1 MQTSAA
7 AAMPSGIAHPTLASS
22 FRVVSAEGLD
32 AAPLLASDRSDD
44 NVLAI
49 LCRTT
54 DIRKRAREI
63 LGRLAGL
70 DRNATGVGSQG
81 LIQGHS
87 FFGYPALGGIAGI
100 LAFCTGA
107 ILSVLSRRFTELEG
121 KVDMATQPARFDVGG
136 WRGPERRR
144 GLS

>member
-1 MQTSAA
+1 MASGFLFVGGASPAIVVAPEHIFDLGPIAVTNTMFTSWLVVLVLVVIGVITR
-7 AAMPSGIAHPTLASS
+7 SGLKMVPTG
-22 FRVVSAEGLD
+22 F
-32 AAPLLASDRSDD
+32 
-44 NVLAI
+44 
-49 LCRTT
+49 
-54 DIRKRAREI
+54 
-63 LGRLAGL
+63 AG
-70 DRNATGVGSQG
+70 V
-81 LIQGHS
+81 
-87 FFGYPALGGIAGI
+87 LGGIAGI